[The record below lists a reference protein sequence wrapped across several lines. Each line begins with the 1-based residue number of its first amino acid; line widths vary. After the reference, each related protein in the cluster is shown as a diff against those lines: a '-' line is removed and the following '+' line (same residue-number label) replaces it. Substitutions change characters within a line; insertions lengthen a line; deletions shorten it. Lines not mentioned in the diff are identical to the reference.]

1 LVLGFKD
8 KKGNFRPTGNDGRG
22 GIYQQGERSEKFKVR
37 PIPEKSTYGK
47 DALRIPGINNFMD
60 KRREEQAY
68 NKANKEQIQKI
79 KEKEKNETEKLLIEE
94 TEKSKKKKE
103 IRKLLEKGRIDS
115 TEAKKRFGKLG
126 DNAETVQKGKLPQDR
141 IELTE
146 SSKKLLKS
154 WQKLQGK
161 QELELE
167 NLNALG
173 SKIVDENG
181 NVIGGQG
188 AEKITDENRNKNSTK
203 LIEEIKELK
212 EKIKKSEAEMND
224 AKSSSGGFIT
234 DDDSVEKYYDSL
246 LLSLEDKIKKV
257 NDSGKSDIANEK
269 KELEG
274 KIKNTKIKI
283 LEITGKD
290 PDSKFYQSPLA
301 TTTDNMFGSLE
312 RRSESDKGAFHAGK
326 TIRDREEKEAR
337 QALQYGDKIPTFTT
351 IPYQKKRKDPY
362 TGEFVSQMADTKID
376 KQLASI
382 IANAETQGYLDSGK
396 SMSAEDFNTLSESD
410 LKKYAEKYYE
420 TPDDPTQN
428 KTPKGMGALIGLRA
442 SMAGRQ

>member
-22 GIYQQGERSEKFKVR
+22 GIYQQGYRSEKFKVR
-37 PIPEKSTYGK
+37 PIPAKSTYGK

-79 KEKEKNETEKLLIEE
+79 KEKEKNETEKLLIED

-115 TEAKKRFGKLG
+115 TEAKKRFGKLETKT
-126 DNAETVQKGKLPQDR
+126 ETVQKGKLPQDR

-146 SSKKLLKS
+146 SSKSLLKN
-154 WQKLQGK
+154 WQKLQGE
-161 QELELE
+161 QEKELE
-167 NLNALG
+167 NLNALESG
-173 SKIVDENG
+173 NAERIKTIKDGTYPTQKELENDLKIP
-181 NVIGGQG
+181 
-188 AEKITDENRNKNSTK
+188 NKNK
-203 LIEEIKELK
+203 NEIEK
-212 EKIKKSEAEMND
+212 N
-224 AKSSSGGFIT
+224 
-234 DDDSVEKYYDSL
+234 
-246 LLSLEDKIKKV
+246 
-257 NDSGKSDIANEK
+257 K
-269 KELEG
+269 KELEE

-290 PDSKFYQSPLA
+290 PDSEYYQSPLV

-312 RRSESDKGAFHAGK
+312 RRSESDKGALPSGK
-326 TIRDREEKEAR
+326 TIRDRESAEYYAQGKSGEPTITFPEGYQTKR
-337 QALQYGDKIPTFTT
+337 Q
-351 IPYQKKRKDPY
+351 DPY
-362 TGEFVSQMADTKID
+362 TGEFVSQMADTKIE
-376 KQLASI
+376 KQLADI

-420 TPDDPTQN
+420 TPVDPTQY

>member
-1 LVLGFKD
+1 MVLGFKD
-8 KKGNFRPTGNDGRG
+8 KKGNFRPTGNGGG

-37 PIPEKSTYGK
+37 PIPAKSTYGK

-79 KEKEKNETEKLLIEE
+79 KEREKNETEKLLIEE
-94 TEKSKKKKE
+94 TETSKKKKE

-115 TEAKKRFGKLG
+115 NEAKKRFGKLG

-146 SSKKLLKS
+146 SSKSLLKN
-154 WQKLQGK
+154 WQKLQGE
-161 QELELE
+161 QEKELE

-181 NVIGGQG
+181 NVIEGQG
-188 AEKITDENRNKNSTK
+188 AEKITDENINKNSTK

-212 EKIKKSEAEMND
+212 EKIKKSETEMND

-234 DDDSVEKYYDSL
+234 DDDSVKRNHDTL
-246 LLSLEDKIKKV
+246 LLSLKDKIKKV

-274 KIKNTKIKI
+274 KIKDTKIKI
-283 LEITGKD
+283 LEMTGKD

-312 RRSESDKGAFHAGK
+312 RRSESDKGAFPSKK
-326 TIRDREEKEAR
+326 TIWDRESAEYYTQGKSGEPTITFPEGYQTKR
-337 QALQYGDKIPTFTT
+337 Q
-351 IPYQKKRKDPY
+351 DPY

-382 IANAETQGYLDSGK
+382 IANAELQGYLDSGK

>member
-1 LVLGFKD
+1 MVLGFKD

-37 PIPEKSTYGK
+37 PIPAKSTYGK

-79 KEKEKNETEKLLIEE
+79 KEREKNETEKLLIEE
-94 TEKSKKKKE
+94 TETSKKKKE

-146 SSKKLLKS
+146 SSKSLLKN
-154 WQKLQGK
+154 WQKLQGE
-161 QELELE
+161 QEKELE
-167 NLNALG
+167 NLNALESG
-173 SKIVDENG
+173 NAERIKTIKDGTYPTQKELENDLKIP
-181 NVIGGQG
+181 
-188 AEKITDENRNKNSTK
+188 NKNK
-203 LIEEIKELK
+203 NEIEK
-212 EKIKKSEAEMND
+212 N
-224 AKSSSGGFIT
+224 
-234 DDDSVEKYYDSL
+234 
-246 LLSLEDKIKKV
+246 
-257 NDSGKSDIANEK
+257 K
-269 KELEG
+269 KELEE

-290 PDSKFYQSPLA
+290 PDSEYYQSPLV

-312 RRSESDKGAFHAGK
+312 RRSESDKGALPSGK
-326 TIRDREEKEAR
+326 TIRDRESAEYYAQGKSGEPTITFPEGYQTKR
-337 QALQYGDKIPTFTT
+337 Q
-351 IPYQKKRKDPY
+351 DPY
-362 TGEFVSQMADTKID
+362 TGEFVSQMADTKIE
-376 KQLASI
+376 KQLADI

-420 TPDDPTQN
+420 TPVDPTQY

>member
-1 LVLGFKD
+1 MVLGFKD

-37 PIPEKSTYGK
+37 PIPAKSTYGK

-79 KEKEKNETEKLLIEE
+79 KEREKNETEKLLIEE
-94 TEKSKKKKE
+94 TEISKKKKE

-115 TEAKKRFGKLG
+115 NEAKKRFGKLG

-146 SSKKLLKS
+146 KSNRLLKS
-154 WQKLQGK
+154 WQKTQGE
-161 QELELE
+161 QEKELE
-167 NLNALG
+167 NLNALESG
-173 SKIVDENG
+173 NAERIKTIKDGTYPTQKELENDLKIP
-181 NVIGGQG
+181 
-188 AEKITDENRNKNSTK
+188 NKNK
-203 LIEEIKELK
+203 NEIEK
-212 EKIKKSEAEMND
+212 N
-224 AKSSSGGFIT
+224 
-234 DDDSVEKYYDSL
+234 
-246 LLSLEDKIKKV
+246 
-257 NDSGKSDIANEK
+257 K
-269 KELEG
+269 KELEE
-274 KIKNTKIKI
+274 KIKDTKIEI
-283 LEITGKD
+283 LKITGKD
-290 PDSKFYQSPLA
+290 PDSEFYQSPLA

-312 RRSESDKGAFHAGK
+312 RRSESDKGALPSGK
-326 TIRDREEKEAR
+326 TIRDRESAEYYAQGKSGEPTITFPEGYQTKR
-337 QALQYGDKIPTFTT
+337 Q
-351 IPYQKKRKDPY
+351 DPY

-376 KQLASI
+376 KQLADI

-396 SMSAEDFNTLSESD
+396 AMSAEDFNTLSESD

-420 TPDDPTQN
+420 TPVDPTQY

-442 SMAGRQ
+442 SMAGRS

>member
-1 LVLGFKD
+1 MVLGFKD

-37 PIPEKSTYGK
+37 PIPAKSTYGK

-79 KEKEKNETEKLLIEE
+79 KEREKNETEKLLIEE
-94 TEKSKKKKE
+94 TEISKKKKE

-115 TEAKKRFGKLG
+115 NEAKKRFGKLG

-146 SSKKLLKS
+146 KSNRLLKS
-154 WQKLQGK
+154 WQKTQGE
-161 QELELE
+161 QEKELE
-167 NLNALG
+167 NLNALESG
-173 SKIVDENG
+173 NAERIKTIKDGTYPTQKELENDLKIP
-181 NVIGGQG
+181 
-188 AEKITDENRNKNSTK
+188 NKNK
-203 LIEEIKELK
+203 NEIEK
-212 EKIKKSEAEMND
+212 N
-224 AKSSSGGFIT
+224 
-234 DDDSVEKYYDSL
+234 
-246 LLSLEDKIKKV
+246 
-257 NDSGKSDIANEK
+257 K
-269 KELEG
+269 KELEE
-274 KIKNTKIKI
+274 KIKDTKIKI
-283 LEITGKD
+283 LEIKGKD
-290 PDSKFYQSPLA
+290 PDSEYYQSPLA

-312 RRSESDKGAFHAGK
+312 RRSESDKGALPSGK
-326 TIRDREEKEAR
+326 TIRDRESAEYYAQGKSGEPTITFPEGYQTKR
-337 QALQYGDKIPTFTT
+337 Q
-351 IPYQKKRKDPY
+351 DPY

-376 KQLASI
+376 KQLADI

-396 SMSAEDFNTLSESD
+396 AMSAEDFNTLSESD

-420 TPDDPTQN
+420 TPVDPTQY

-442 SMAGRQ
+442 SMAGRS